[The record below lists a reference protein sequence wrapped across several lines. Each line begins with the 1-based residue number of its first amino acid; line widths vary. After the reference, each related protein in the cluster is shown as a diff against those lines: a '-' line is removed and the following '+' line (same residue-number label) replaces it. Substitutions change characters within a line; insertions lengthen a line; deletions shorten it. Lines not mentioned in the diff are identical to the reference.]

1 MQAGTQ
7 TFESFPR
14 LLIGCKS
21 RRLIASPRRN
31 LSQQEMRLISQ
42 FRRLHAPQ
50 FCYHCFC
57 FLFGQDEV
65 PGLERDARQQKMR
78 EHGLAGQH
86 RLIKKPGCTR
96 AQFLRLL
103 VAAFMNQQKA
113 LIEIEQ
119 PQPHDILFMG
129 EHFAGLAE
137 QFESLL
143 RSSLLPAGDGFVGHR
158 LGCLITHAE
167 FLETKKPFFGNFL
180 RFLAEVQLQ
189 INLRKI
195 QIAKRHVI
203 LIAGC
208 LTGPLSGPKHPQ
220 SAAVFAAEVIQ
231 VGNVVIRLI
240 AKPRH
245 VVLDAQFASSLIT
258 VQRLAKVVQADQA
271 HGHVVQRYRGIFPF
285 LVLGQRLIGAL
296 VVRQGLFESILPMK
310 NVADIVFQTGCALA
324 FAQTGED
331 LARTLSG
338 GKRPIVFA
346 QQDQRLNGMAKGAR
360 RFQPTLA

>member
-1 MQAGTQ
+1 M
-7 TFESFPR
+7 
-14 LLIGCKS
+14 C
-21 RRLIASPRRN
+21 
-31 LSQQEMRLISQ
+31 
-42 FRRLHAPQ
+42 
-50 FCYHCFC
+50 
-57 FLFGQDEV
+57 
-65 PGLERDARQQKMR
+65 
-78 EHGLAGQH
+78 EHGFAGQH
-86 RLIKKPGCTR
+86 RLVKK
-96 AQFLRLL
+96 LRRTGAEFSRLH
-103 VAAFMNQQKA
+103 VAALMKQQES
-113 LIEIEQ
+113 LIQIEQ
-119 PQPHDILFMG
+119 PKPHDVLFMG
-129 EHFAGLAE
+129 ELFASLAE
-137 QFESLL
+137 QRESL
-143 RSSLLPAGDGFVGHR
+143 RRFSLLPAGDGFVGQGFCR
-158 LGCLITHAE
+158 LIPHAE
-167 FLETKKPFFGNFL
+167 FLKTDKAFPGNFL
-180 RFLAEVQLQ
+180 GLLAEVQLQ
-189 INLRKI
+189 INLREI
-195 QIAKRHVI
+195 QIAKSHVI
-203 LIAGC
+203 GIARG
-208 LTGPLSGPKHPQ
+208 LTRPLCGPEHLQ
-220 SAAVFAAEVIQ
+220 RTAVFATKVIQ
-231 VGNVVIRLI
+231 VGDVVVRLI